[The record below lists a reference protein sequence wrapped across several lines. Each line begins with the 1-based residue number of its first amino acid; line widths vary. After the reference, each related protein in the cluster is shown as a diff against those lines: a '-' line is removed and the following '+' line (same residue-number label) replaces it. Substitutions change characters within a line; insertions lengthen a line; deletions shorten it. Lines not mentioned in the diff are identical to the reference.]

1 MNTLAHV
8 IAELRSGTVLTVAL
22 GDFLDAFYRAPSP
35 ALLADE
41 PPLMEGESG
50 AAVNAYLAGVAEHLA
65 REYGLDIPAW
75 VFGRQRYLRR
85 PKFGT
90 ESTALRATLLIES
103 PSSFRSRNIFITA
116 NALERASR
124 RRVA

>member
-1 MNTLAHV
+1 MNTLAYV
-8 IAELRSGTVLTVAL
+8 IAKLRSGTVLTVAL
-22 GDFLDAFYRAPSP
+22 GDFLDAFYRTPSP
-35 ALLADE
+35 ALLTDE
-41 PPLMEGESG
+41 PPLMEEESG

-75 VFGRQRYLRR
+75 AFGRQRYLRR
-85 PKFGT
+85 PKFGNA
-90 ESTALRATLLIES
+90 SVALRATLLLES
-103 PSSFRSRNIFITA
+103 PPAFRSRNIFITA

>member
-8 IAELRSGTVLTVAL
+8 IADMRSGTVLTVAL
-22 GDFLDAFYRAPSP
+22 GNFLDAFYRAPSP
-35 ALLADE
+35 ALLGDE

-50 AAVNAYLAGVAEHLA
+50 AAVNAYLAGIAEHLA

-85 PKFGT
+85 PKFGNA
-90 ESTALRATLLIES
+90 SAALRATLLIES
-103 PSSFRSRNIFITA
+103 PPAFRSRNIFITA

-124 RRVA
+124 QQVA